1 MLRGWHLFGSVEDVK
16 RQLRRTGYVADDDA
30 ATSVFLAAR
39 LSRPLLV
46 EGPAGTGKTE
56 LGRAVA
62 HASGRELVRLQ
73 CYEGLDE
80 SKVLY
85 EWHYRK
91 QLLALQGSAEA
102 GLEDLFSEPFLLER
116 PVLRALRS
124 AAPVVL
130 LIDEVDR
137 IELETEALLLE
148 VLSDLQ
154 VTIPEMGTVSARS
167 EPLVVLT
174 SNATRDLSEAL
185 KRRCL
190 YLWLDFP
197 TLERERTI
205 VLSKIPE
212 IEEHL
217 ADQVVRVVRSLRA
230 LQLRKPPSIAETLDW
245 ARTLLALGAG
255 EVDSDVVARTLG
267 SLLKNPADIAR
278 ARAERLDGPGNAR

>member
-1 MLRGWHLFGSVEDVK
+1 MFGSVEDVK

-39 LSRPLLV
+39 LSRPLLI

-62 HASGRELVRLQ
+62 QASGRELVRLQ

-91 QLLALQGSAEA
+91 QLLALQKGSDA
-102 GLEDLFSEPFLLER
+102 GLEDLFSEAFLLER

-124 AAPVVL
+124 PEPVVL

-154 VTIPEMGTVSARS
+154 VTVPEMGTIAARS

-174 SNATRDLSEAL
+174 SNATRELSEAL

-205 VLSKIPE
+205 LLSKIPD
-212 IEEHL
+212 IEERL

-230 LQLRKPPSIAETLDW
+230 LELRKPPSIAETLDW
-245 ARTLLALGAG
+245 ARTLLALGAR
-255 EVDSDVVARTLG
+255 EVDPGVVGRTLG

-278 ARAERLDGPGNAR
+278 ARAERLDEPGGRL